1 MMWLTGSR
9 KMLQASGFRLQ
20 AKSYTKHVACS
31 MQSLAQQGFSFV
43 ELMITMV
50 VVTVGLVFIIQG
62 FIVASNVLD
71 TAQNYLRVIPF
82 LDAKIQDIEA
92 SARINNGVD
101 RHSDEGEFV
110 FLAKNFNWNLEVVST
125 KQEGD
130 PDLSEDLNEVS
141 LKVSWQER
149 NSAKDLSVVTYLRNK
164 KEE

>member
-1 MMWLTGSR
+1 
-9 KMLQASGFRLQ
+9 MLQASGFRLQ
-20 AKSYTKHVACS
+20 AKFYTKHVACS
-31 MQSLAQQGFSFV
+31 MQSLAQQGFTFV

-82 LDAKIQDIEA
+82 LDAKMQDIEA
-92 SARINNGVD
+92 SARINNGVE
-101 RHSDEGEFV
+101 RHSDEGEFA

-125 KQEGD
+125 KEEGD
-130 PDLSEDLNEVS
+130 PDLSEDLDEVS

-164 KEE
+164 KE